1 MKEYLGA
8 TNFIWLD
15 GVPGLDITDFH
26 IDDFAK
32 FYDQSTIITMKEN
45 DLEEWGV
52 PNKDIQT
59 LLKAK
64 NALGK
69 PYKYVNLPISKHNV
83 ILENGKD
90 LGYKGSY
97 VNFYIGN
104 TVVLVPNYHD
114 PNDKIANE
122 IIQKLYPDREVIGI
136 DVRELYKHGGMIH
149 CVTQQQPVEM

>member
-26 IDDFAK
+26 IDGFAK

-64 NALGK
+64 MPWASR
-69 PYKYVNLPISKHNV
+69 IS
-83 ILENGKD
+83 
-90 LGYKGSY
+90 
-97 VNFYIGN
+97 
-104 TVVLVPNYHD
+104 T
-114 PNDKIANE
+114 
-122 IIQKLYPDREVIGI
+122 
-136 DVRELYKHGGMIH
+136 
-149 CVTQQQPVEM
+149 